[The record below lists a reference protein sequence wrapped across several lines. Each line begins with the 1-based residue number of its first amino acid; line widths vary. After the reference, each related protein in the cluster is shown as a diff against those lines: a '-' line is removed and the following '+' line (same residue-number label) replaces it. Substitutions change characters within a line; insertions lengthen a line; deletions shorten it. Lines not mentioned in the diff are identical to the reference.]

1 MYAVESAVSAMLA
14 VCRHDN
20 NEVSHKVFAVEWGH
34 HQQGDAMNWREMT
47 PRERRIEK
55 LKDYGLA
62 VAISLSLAWVLVERL
77 SK

>member
-1 MYAVESAVSAMLA
+1 
-14 VCRHDN
+14 
-20 NEVSHKVFAVEWGH
+20 
-34 HQQGDAMNWREMT
+34 MNWREMT

-62 VAISLSLAWVLVERL
+62 VAISLSLAWVLVEGL